1 MKKLLLVFAALAA
14 MAACTPSLPYVT
26 LSAPESFN
34 SENVAFLTISL
45 SGAAETEVQVL
56 LSGTPADKLTF
67 ENKITIPAG
76 SRGERVMVTVD
87 PVGIEEGAVITI
99 GIQDVIGANVGNP
112 GIVSLTL
119 QTYGGGVNSGDS
131 GDGNGGGNNGGNDGN
146 VTLVSTWSAALN
158 GDPYTEE
165 GEDWVDLTMS
175 TSGIKYY
182 GVEALFAGEL
192 EEYYKDVAG
201 LIASWDEYIAD
212 YLTNGY
218 TVTDVL
224 FADGEYTY
232 IDYPGAGAA
241 QIYIVEFDATGKTT
255 GRYGV
260 SSVVFP
266 EYEGGSGG
274 GGSDITAT
282 LVSSWKAEMDG
293 DPYTDEYGDWIDLK
307 MTTTGIKYYAV
318 GGITDDVFDAYY
330 DGIEDLIQDYDA
342 YIAGELEDGYTVSQ
356 LLFADGEYTYIEY
369 PGEGAGKIYI
379 IEFDASGKAT
389 GRYGATAAT
398 FPEFEGGG
406 SGGGGEL
413 EWEKTIVGVPA
424 TFTKNTSLGVEY
436 QGRYTDG
443 DDTGDLFSATGTGE
457 SMWAIDVFAPNAFDG
472 DVHAYAAD
480 LAAYIEQS
488 LADLVEEYGADMV
501 SYIYEDLADFLAY
514 EVLGTYEGEPFLFDT
529 YENGT
534 YDALVLTFTADGDFT
549 GEYNLVKVTV
559 DGHEYVEPAGAPA
572 HITRA
577 SRHNFSIGKGLEN
590 LVRARSLHAAHT
602 KVAARRL
609 APGHTVISSV
619 AEKSAKKSNK
629 ICRLK

>member
-1 MKKLLLVFAALAA
+1 
-14 MAACTPSLPYVT
+14 
-26 LSAPESFN
+26 
-34 SENVAFLTISL
+34 
-45 SGAAETEVQVL
+45 
-56 LSGTPADKLTF
+56 
-67 ENKITIPAG
+67 
-76 SRGERVMVTVD
+76 MVTVD

-131 GDGNGGGNNGGNDGN
+131 GGNGGNDGN

-158 GDPYTEE
+158 GDPYTED
-165 GEDWVDLTMS
+165 GDDWVDLTMN

-182 GVEALFAGEL
+182 GVEALFSGEL
-192 EEYYKDVAG
+192 EEYYTDVAG

-232 IDYPGAGAA
+232 IEYPGEGAA

-274 GGSDITAT
+274 G
-282 LVSSWKAEMDG
+282 
-293 DPYTDEYGDWIDLK
+293 
-307 MTTTGIKYYAV
+307 
-318 GGITDDVFDAYY
+318 
-330 DGIEDLIQDYDA
+330 
-342 YIAGELEDGYTVSQ
+342 
-356 LLFADGEYTYIEY
+356 
-369 PGEGAGKIYI
+369 
-379 IEFDASGKAT
+379 
-389 GRYGATAAT
+389 
-398 FPEFEGGG
+398 
-406 SGGGGEL
+406 EL
-413 EWEKTIVGVPA
+413 EWEKTTVGVPA

-443 DDTGDLFSATGTGE
+443 DDTGDIFSATGTGE

-488 LADLVEEYGADMV
+488 LADLVEEYGADLV
-501 SYIYEDLADFLAY
+501 SSFYEDLADFLAY

-534 YDALVLTFTADGDFT
+534 YDALVLTFTADGDLT

-572 HITRA
+572 HI
-577 SRHNFSIGKGLEN
+577 
-590 LVRARSLHAAHT
+590 

-609 APGHTVISSV
+609 APSQAKRAV
-619 AEKSAKKSNK
+619 KSLIRHK
-629 ICRLK
+629 

>member
-14 MAACTPSLPYVT
+14 MVACTPSLPYVT

-87 PVGIEEGAVITI
+87 PVGIEEGTVITI

-131 GDGNGGGNNGGNDGN
+131 GGNNGGNNGGNDGN
-146 VTLVSTWSAALN
+146 VTLVSTWSAALD

-182 GVEALFAGEL
+182 GVEALFSGEL

-201 LIASWDEYIAD
+201 LIASWDEYIAG
-212 YLTNGY
+212 YLTSGY

-274 GGSDITAT
+274 GG
-282 LVSSWKAEMDG
+282 
-293 DPYTDEYGDWIDLK
+293 
-307 MTTTGIKYYAV
+307 
-318 GGITDDVFDAYY
+318 
-330 DGIEDLIQDYDA
+330 
-342 YIAGELEDGYTVSQ
+342 
-356 LLFADGEYTYIEY
+356 
-369 PGEGAGKIYI
+369 
-379 IEFDASGKAT
+379 
-389 GRYGATAAT
+389 
-398 FPEFEGGG
+398 
-406 SGGGGEL
+406 EL
-413 EWEKTIVGVPA
+413 EWEKTTVGVPA
-424 TFTKNTSLGVEY
+424 AFTKNTSLGVEY

-480 LAAYIEQS
+480 LAAYIEQG

-501 SYIYEDLADFLAY
+501 
-514 EVLGTYEGEPFLFDT
+514 
-529 YENGT
+529 
-534 YDALVLTFTADGDFT
+534 
-549 GEYNLVKVTV
+549 
-559 DGHEYVEPAGAPA
+559 
-572 HITRA
+572 
-577 SRHNFSIGKGLEN
+577 
-590 LVRARSLHAAHT
+590 
-602 KVAARRL
+602 
-609 APGHTVISSV
+609 
-619 AEKSAKKSNK
+619 
-629 ICRLK
+629 